1 MPTYSLIN
9 NGDTGLSVRNNLN
22 EIIGDINDGT
32 IGGGGGESGTTAY
45 ITTTNGATASIAI
58 VALGTY
64 STFNITAK
72 VSGWDS
78 SNSLAYG
85 SELFGVFKK
94 VGETTTQVS
103 TTDTYEKSN
112 FATASS
118 HIIVDTDPKIVVIG
132 EVGKNI
138 NWVVNYSVVKI

>member
-9 NGDTGLSVRNNLN
+9 NGDTGLSVRTNLN

-32 IGGGGGESGTTAY
+32 IGGGGGSGTTAY
-45 ITTTNGATASIAI
+45 ITTSNGATSSIVT

-64 STFNITAK
+64 STYNITAK

-85 SELFGVFKK
+85 SELFAVFKK
-94 VGETTTQVS
+94 VGGTTTQVS
-103 TTDTYEKSN
+103 TTDVYEKSN
-112 FATASS
+112 FSTATS
-118 HIIVDTDPKIVVIG
+118 HIIVDGDAKIVVKG
-132 EVGKNI
+132 ETSKTI

>member
-32 IGGGGGESGTTAY
+32 IGGGGESGTTAY
-45 ITTTNGATASIAI
+45 ITTTNGATTSIAT

-64 STFNITAK
+64 STYNITAK

-94 VGETTTQVS
+94 VGGTTSQVS

-118 HIIVDTDPKIVVIG
+118 HIIVDNDPKIVVIG

>member
-32 IGGGGGESGTTAY
+32 IGSGGESGTTAY
-45 ITTTNGATASIAI
+45 ITTTNGATTSIAT

-64 STFNITAK
+64 STYNITAK

-94 VGETTTQVS
+94 VGGTTSQVS

>member
-1 MPTYSLIN
+1 MSLTQIN
-9 NGDTGLSVRNNLN
+9 NGDSGLNARNA
-22 EIIGDINDGT
+22 INAAISAVDALELQGPQV
-32 IGGGGGESGTTAY
+32 AY
-45 ITTTNGATASIAI
+45 VQTTNGATASIAI

-94 VGETTTQVS
+94 VGGTTTQVS